1 MIRRA
6 QLVLSLVSL
15 AAVTASAL
23 GAQADTSQAVSTRR
37 CPVMNGIRI
46 GVMGL
51 DTARAPRF
59 TLDTRT
65 TLDTTFVL
73 NVTERRWQEPR
84 MTASLD
90 AGIGDTTGARWHACT
105 GVSISMRDVTLVLR
119 DVHGQVRY
127 KVDLTPFHNIQRLN
141 APGTPPRR

>member
-1 MIRRA
+1 MTRCTR
-6 QLVLSLVSL
+6 LVISLVGVATL
-15 AAVTASAL
+15 TAAPL
-23 GAQADTSQAVSTRR
+23 GAQVEAPQTVSTRR

-46 GVMGL
+46 GITGF

-84 MTASLD
+84 MTASLE
-90 AGIGDTTGARWHACT
+90 AGVGDTTGARWHACT

-127 KVDLTPFHNIQRLN
+127 KVDLTPFRNIQRLN